1 MSEEKQENQQQV
13 DDPIKNLKA
22 EMARKQDNT
31 NKELENIKNMLAGM
45 AQSQQQQMQRAT
57 KQTEVE
63 VPDPLLDP
71 VKYEEYITN
80 KVSAKMDQSIN
91 QNNQRQNQLAALVQ
105 NYPELQDAN
114 ADLTKK
120 AVEVY
125 NRLSQEEKMSP
136 NAYKFA
142 VQDAAAELGVVAMSK
157 RKQSES
163 SDEDFTGNSDNYQ
176 SNNSKSKQNRQKA
189 DKIDDATLALAELMG
204 RPVKDPKYLE
214 SLKKYTGRKNWNK
227 GE

>member
-1 MSEEKQENQQQV
+1 MDNEANKETVVDKTADELKNIKSEF
-13 DDPIKNLKA
+13 
-22 EMARKQDNT
+22 ARKQDNT
-31 NKELENIKNMLAGM
+31 NKELENIKNMLAGI
-45 AQSQQQQMQRAT
+45 AQQTQQAKAPAQ
-57 KQTEVE
+57 KQEK
-63 VPDPLLDP
+63 PDPLLDP
-71 VKYEEYITN
+71 EAYEQYITE
-80 KVSAKMDQSIN
+80 KVSSRMDQSIN
-91 QNNQRQNQLAALVQ
+91 QNNQRQAQLAALVQ

-125 NRLSQEEKMSP
+125 NRLSPEEKMSP

-142 VQDAAAELGVVAMSK
+142 VQDAAAELGVVAVSK

-163 SDEDFTGNSDNYQ
+163 SDDDFTGNSDSYQ
-176 SNNSKSKQNRQKA
+176 GNRSKPSSKQNKS
-189 DKIDDATLALAELMG
+189 DKIDEATLALAELMG
-204 RPVKDPKYLE
+204 RPIKDPKYLE

>member
-1 MSEEKQENQQQV
+1 
-13 DDPIKNLKA
+13 
-22 EMARKQDNT
+22 
-31 NKELENIKNMLAGM
+31 
-45 AQSQQQQMQRAT
+45 
-57 KQTEVE
+57 
-63 VPDPLLDP
+63 
-71 VKYEEYITN
+71 
-80 KVSAKMDQSIN
+80 MDQSIN
-91 QNNQRQNQLAALVQ
+91 QNNARQSQLAALVQ

-125 NRLSQEEKMSP
+125 NRLSPEEKMSP

-163 SDEDFTGNSDNYQ
+163 GEDDFTGNSDSYQ
-176 SNNSKSKQNRQKA
+176 GNSNRKPSRQKA

-204 RPVKDPKYLE
+204 RPIKDPKYLE